1 MVRFQP
7 QVSVINRLAESPV
20 QRANITF
27 DGRVRTAGTLLQD
40 NLARPPLSVAGH
52 GIEHWRNPLNR
63 VITALPSRPWGNIL
77 IHLQVGGL
85 LSSVAL
91 ALSRFPLRYLHFPSL
106 SPCRFLD
113 LEYPGKGQDS
123 TPIGRSSP
131 SPFAA
136 PSPFSRR
143 TCSHNA
149 LRLA

>member
-7 QVSVINRLAESPV
+7 QVSVINRLAESSV

-63 VITALPSRPWGNIL
+63 VTTARPSRPWGSIL

-91 ALSRFPLRYLHFPSL
+91 ALSRFPFVICSFHSYLPV
-106 SPCRFLD
+106 
-113 LEYPGKGQDS
+113 DS
-123 TPIGRSSP
+123 SISNIPADGRTQ
-131 SPFAA
+131 
-136 PSPFSRR
+136 RQ
-143 TCSHNA
+143 
-149 LRLA
+149 